1 MTSKLTSDP
10 LICVL
15 LLIVANCWV
24 PAIADP
30 AEQFKKHDTEGM
42 KLLKDGD
49 NEGALKEFN
58 QAVEIK
64 PDFGIGYTNR
74 IIANYKLGNWEAV
87 IADYERPI
95 LAQPQLTS
103 GAIFVDTIA
112 DSYAHL
118 GFAEYKRGDQAGAI
132 ADLNK
137 AIAFSPYNAE
147 YYHYRA
153 LSKHDSGDIKGAE
166 EDSKRENFLHSAP
179 LDEAESI
186 ALLCRSAEKKDPQ
199 NWSDS
204 KRAKIADLYKL
215 FAAELQQVGDNH
227 QIEKYST
234 GWVSE
239 LIFEYE
245 QGQRALETEVVQPG
259 LDLFFSL
266 NRIIELRDSLCK
278 LAGEESVDVVEQR
291 LPRVVRPKRSI
302 PFEFYDLF

>member
-1 MTSKLTSDP
+1 MTSKLTSHP
-10 LICVL
+10 FICVL
-15 LLIVANCWV
+15 LLIVTNCSV
-24 PAIADP
+24 PAVADP
-30 AEQFKKHDTEGM
+30 VEQFRKHDTKGM

-58 QAVEIK
+58 QAIDFK
-64 PDFGIGYTNR
+64 PDFGLGYTNR

-87 IADYERPI
+87 IADYEELLRAP
-95 LAQPQLTS
+95 PQLLC
-103 GAIFVDTIA
+103 GATFVDTIA
-112 DSYAHL
+112 DSYAHR

-153 LSKHDSGDIKGAE
+153 LSKQDSGDIKGAE

-199 NWSDS
+199 NWSEPT
-204 KRAKIADLYKL
+204 RAQIADLYKL
-215 FAAELQQVGDNH
+215 FASDLQQVGDNH
-227 QIEKYST
+227 RIEKYST
-234 GWVSE
+234 GWASE
-239 LIFEYE
+239 LIFEHE
-245 QGQRALETEVVQPG
+245 HGRFALETEVVLPVPDY
-259 LDLFFSL
+259 LLT
-266 NRIIELRDSLCK
+266 RIIELRDSLCK
-278 LAGEESVDVVEQR
+278 LAGKESVDVVEQR
-291 LPRVVRPKRSI
+291 LPRVPGSKRSI